1 MHHAPHKTHRP
12 EIPQEFKMFNLLS
25 REEIADLSAGASYYL
40 FGDDEGLAVT
50 SPEFDDAL
58 A

>member
-1 MHHAPHKTHRP
+1 
-12 EIPQEFKMFNLLS
+12 MFNLLS
-25 REEIADLSAGASYYL
+25 REEIADLSAGASYCL
-40 FGDDEGLAVT
+40 FGDDEALAVT